1 MLGKTVGKFTK
12 FKVTNC
18 GSKVKWSNSCFEIL
32 KKGFGYFLKM
42 NSKRVTNFKFTICSS
57 KVKWSSF
64 SFNFLIKGF
73 EIHFIKVAN
82 IKVLLMDPFFLWCYE
97 VWALIV
103 CIQKNCM
110 CHILLV
116 LIIPTQCCYASL
128 FVCIDNTN
136 VLACWNQLIACK
148 SLSLDI

>member
-42 NSKRVTNFKFTICSS
+42 NSKRVTNFKFTICSR

-64 SFNFLIKGF
+64 SFNILIKGF

-82 IKVLLMDPFFLWCYE
+82 IKVLWIHFSYDVMKFEHLLYVFK
-97 VWALIV
+97 
-103 CIQKNCM
+103 KNCM

-136 VLACWNQLIACK
+136 VLAC
-148 SLSLDI
+148 

>member
-42 NSKRVTNFKFTICSS
+42 NSKKVTNFKFTICSS

-64 SFNFLIKGF
+64 SFNILIKGF

-82 IKVLLMDPFFLWCYE
+82 IKVLLPYGSIFLMM
-97 VWALIV
+97 L
-103 CIQKNCM
+103 
-110 CHILLV
+110 
-116 LIIPTQCCYASL
+116 
-128 FVCIDNTN
+128 
-136 VLACWNQLIACK
+136 
-148 SLSLDI
+148 

>member
-64 SFNFLIKGF
+64 SFNILIKGF

-82 IKVLLMDPFFLWCYE
+82 IQFLLPYNRSRVSIQGVESLWGDCSFFPADWRSQQQIC
-97 VWALIV
+97 A
-103 CIQKNCM
+103 
-110 CHILLV
+110 ILLF
-116 LIIPTQCCYASL
+116 LKTFHYKN
-128 FVCIDNTN
+128 D
-136 VLACWNQLIACK
+136 
-148 SLSLDI
+148 